1 MFLLYWAGQCPPA
14 VSCKSMP
21 VPARYKGKGHWLE
34 QQYFFLLCSYRTY
47 YKIVKSVLL
56 CWRPELQ
63 YPTCCASNPTGLRCE
78 IVSFV
83 LGGTM
88 PASSFM
94 QKYACSCPIQKKDTG
109 GAKRLYVIL
118 ILSLQSVVSCL
129 RCPANVSGLRL
140 RAVRSR

>member
-63 YPTCCASNPTGLRCE
+63 YPTCCAANPTGLPCE

-88 PASSFM
+88 PASSLV
-94 QKYACSCPIQKKDTG
+94 KKERLVPARYKKRHRQGKTVVRYLDTV
-109 GAKRLYVIL
+109 A
-118 ILSLQSVVSCL
+118 
-129 RCPANVSGLRL
+129 
-140 RAVRSR
+140 AVRSYPPAVSC